1 MFMLI
6 LKTIVTHVHV
16 NIENYSYNMFMLI
29 LKTIVT
35 HVHVNI
41 ENFMIAYNHNS
52 KHLGIRFKCQQM
64 SLLNLTLIVLNNA
77 YDTLFMCIK

>member
-6 LKTIVTHVHV
+6 LKTIVTHVY
-16 NIENYSYNMFMLI
+16 I
-29 LKTIVT
+29 
-35 HVHVNI
+35 NI

-64 SLLNLTLIVLNNA
+64 SLLDLTLIALNNA
-77 YDTLFMCIK
+77 YDTLYMWIK